1 MKADE
6 IRKMT
11 PERRRELLEKL
22 QRELI
27 ILKSKA
33 KRGTLKQTAR
43 IRMLRRDI
51 ARVLTIM
58 REFGEI

>member
-1 MKADE
+1 MKASE

-11 PERRRELLEKL
+11 AEQRFELLEKL
-22 QRELI
+22 RRELI

-43 IRMLRRDI
+43 IRQIRKDL
-51 ARVLTIM
+51 ARLLTVM
-58 REFGEI
+58 REYGEI